1 MSFIKHIDLILE
13 NCDSIRID
21 GKHIGFFVIDNI
33 RKRTGV
39 LGCNSFGTQEIA
51 DEIYLE
57 ISPDANKEYH
67 PLGIPSEKEIP
78 FERLSKYHDITSIDI
93 ITDDQTL
100 RYYTNWTG
108 DSDYEN
114 AAQTSTIGKN
124 GCFYLAIAKRK
135 TAQEYFADDLEK
147 PFEPWE
153 YGFNGWLRYD
163 WGDNPTSI
171 EASKIE

>member
-1 MSFIKHIDLILE
+1 MFSIKHIDLVLE
-13 NCDSIRID
+13 NCDVIHID
-21 GKHIGFFVIDNI
+21 GKHIGFFILDNI
-33 RKRTGV
+33 KKTAGIM
-39 LGCNSFGTQEIA
+39 GCNSFGVRETAEEIF
-51 DEIYLE
+51 LE

-67 PLGIPSEKEIP
+67 PLGISSEWTMP
-78 FERLSKYHDITSIDI
+78 FERLSRYNDITSIDI
-93 ITDDQTL
+93 ITDDETL

-114 AAQTSTIGKN
+114 EAQTSIIGKN
-124 GCFYLAIAKRK
+124 GCFYLAITERK

-153 YGFNGWLRYD
+153 YGFNGWLRSD